1 MKKTYVKML
10 LRSVRESKARF
21 FAILGIVAVG
31 VGFLGGLVATTPDM
45 QLTADRYYDENNVFD
60 LNVRGTLGLTD
71 DDIAALRAVPGVAHV
86 MPARVTDVS
95 LEGSGGSFV
104 TRIYGVPLEEH
115 ASGKLLNDFVLLS
128 GRMPERE
135 GECLLASIN
144 GYTGEHEP
152 GESLTI
158 SPDNKDYDKWS
169 DTYAASTFTVVGTVR
184 APMYLSM
191 EAEPSTVGNGQ
202 VELVL
207 FAPAESYNLEAYTD
221 AFVTL
226 DGAAAL
232 NTFGDPYFELIDAQS
247 DALETLGKTRAA
259 LRLDEVKAEAQ
270 QKIDDARAELDEK
283 KAEAESKLADARAE
297 LDQGRTDLEAGKR
310 TLEKSKRDLQTA
322 KTKLANGA
330 RDLAIGK
337 QTLESEAQKL
347 ADGWAALDEAK
358 KAYTDGMNQLAT
370 QRAEY
375 DASASS
381 YDTAVND
388 FENGIAAQ
396 RAELERNR
404 PYLTDAQ
411 YHAALAQIA
420 QAEQQGAQQ
429 LEQNR
434 LALDSAKAQLDAA
447 QAQFDDA
454 KRQIDANEQQLTAG
468 DTALEKGRSD
478 LAAAEAEVRSGERK
492 VKNGEA
498 SIQKAERDLADA
510 ERKLQEGETEY
521 ADAKREADT
530 KIAAGEQKL
539 TDAQRAL
546 DDLGKAEWYVTDRR
560 DTVSFTSYQDNSEKV
575 AAIAAVFPLFFFAV
589 AALVALTTM
598 TRMVEEERPRI
609 GTLKALGYTNR
620 AITGYYAGYSLA
632 AGLAGAAIG
641 IVLGFRG
648 LPAVIA
654 NAYSMMFVLPPVLT
668 PFHWNYALLIVPAML
683 LCTTA
688 STLFVCTGL
697 LRERPAQLMQPRAPK
712 AGKRIMLERVGFIW
726 KRLKFTHKV
735 TARNILRYKKRFFMT
750 VFGVAGCCALLLA
763 GFGLRDSIGDIVPK
777 QFGEIFR
784 YDFSVYL
791 KQDGDAETDRR
802 IRDVLTDP
810 ALVRGYA
817 VVHSESAYVE
827 YKGDRGKVT
836 LTVPQDK
843 DALLQQLTLRERRTG
858 SSIPFKED
866 SLVLTEK
873 LCETLGIRMG
883 DTVTLVSADGV
894 RTSRTVTGICE
905 NYVHSNAFLTASSYT
920 QLFGTQPEYRLVYAQ
935 FAAENS
941 DAKNAV
947 SSRVLQSPNVLML
960 QFSQN
965 IRDSFD
971 RMLTNI
977 NYIVMVLILSAG
989 ALAIIVLY
997 NLTNINI
1004 CERKKELATIRVL
1017 GFHDREVAAYV
1028 YREITILSLVGILAG
1043 FVLGIALHTFV
1054 IRVAEIDSVMF
1065 GRTIKGMSY
1074 LYAAG
1079 VTLFFTLLV
1088 DLVMLPKLRA
1098 IDMVESMKAGE

>member
-31 VGFLGGLVATTPDM
+31 VGFLGGLVVTTPDM
-45 QLTADRYYDENNVFD
+45 QLTADRYYDEYRVFD
-60 LNVRGTLGLTD
+60 LNVRGTLGLTE
-71 DDIAALRAVPGVAHV
+71 DDIAALRAIPGVARV

-104 TRIYGVPLEEH
+104 TRIYGVPLAEH
-115 ASGKLLNDFVLLS
+115 ASGELLNDFELLS
-128 GRMPERE
+128 GRLPQRQ
-135 GECLLASIN
+135 GECLLASTN
-144 GYTGEHEP
+144 GYLGGHEAGEL
-152 GESLTI
+152 LTI
-158 SPDNKDYDKWS
+158 SPDNKDYDKWG
-169 DTYAASTFTVVGTVR
+169 DTYADSSFTVVGVVR
-184 APMYLSM
+184 TPMYLSM

-207 FAPAESYNLEAYTD
+207 FAPVESYTLAAYTD

-226 DGAAAL
+226 DDAIAL
-232 NTFGDPYFELIDAQS
+232 NTFGDPYFGLIETQS

-259 LRLDEVKAEAQ
+259 LRLDEVKTEAQ

-283 KAEAESKLADARAE
+283 KAEAERKLADARTE
-297 LDQGRTDLEAGKR
+297 LDQGRADLEAGKR
-310 TLEKSKRDLQTA
+310 TLEKSKRDLQLA
-322 KTKLANGA
+322 KTKLTNGK
-330 RDLAIGK
+330 RDLETGK
-337 QTLESEAQKL
+337 KTLEAEAQKL
-347 ADGWAALDEAK
+347 ADGRKALDDAK
-358 KAYTDGMNQLAT
+358 TTYTDGAAQLAA
-370 QRAEY
+370 QRAAY
-375 DASASS
+375 DASASEL
-381 YDTAVND
+381 DGAVRD

-411 YHAALAQIA
+411 YRAALAQIA
-420 QAEQQGAQQ
+420 EAEQQGAQQ
-429 LEQNR
+429 LAQNR
-434 LALDSAKAQLDAA
+434 LALEGAKTQLDAG
-447 QAQFDDA
+447 QAQLDDA
-454 KRQIDANEQQLTAG
+454 KRQIDANEQQLATGEA
-468 DTALEKGRSD
+468 ALEKGRAD
-478 LAAAEAEVRSGERK
+478 LATAEAEARSGERK

-498 SIQKAERDLADA
+498 RLQKAERDLSDA
-510 ERKLQEGETEY
+510 AKKLQDGETEY
-521 ADAKREADT
+521 ADAKREADV
-530 KIAAGEQKL
+530 KIADGEQKL
-539 TDAQRAL
+539 TDAQRSL

-560 DTVSFTSYQDNSEKV
+560 DTVSFTSYQSNSEKV

-609 GTLKALGYTNR
+609 GTLKALGYTDT
-620 AITGYYAGYSLA
+620 AITGYYVGYSLA
-632 AGLAGAAIG
+632 AGTVGAALG
-641 IVLGFRG
+641 IVAGFRG
-648 LPAVIA
+648 LPVVIA

-668 PFHWNYALLIVPAML
+668 PFHWDYALLIVPAML

-688 STLFVCTGL
+688 STLFACVGL
-697 LRERPAQLMQPRAPK
+697 LRERPSQLMQPRAPK

-726 KRLKFTHKV
+726 KRMKFTHKV

-802 IRDVLTDP
+802 IRDVLNDP
-810 ALVRGYA
+810 SVVRGYA

-843 DALLQQLTLRERRTG
+843 NALLQQLTLRERRSG
-858 SSIPFKED
+858 NPIPFEED

-873 LCETLGIRMG
+873 LCETLGIRTG
-883 DTVTLVSADGV
+883 DTVTLVNADGV
-894 RTSRTVTGICE
+894 RAQRSVTGVCE
-905 NYVHSNAFLTASSYT
+905 NYVHSNAFLTASSYA

-935 FAAENS
+935 FAAESS
-941 DAKNAV
+941 DARGAV

-977 NYIVMVLILSAG
+977 NYIVMVLIISAG

-1017 GFHDREVAAYV
+1017 GFHNREVAAYV

-1043 FVLGIALHTFV
+1043 FALGVALHAFV

-1079 VTLFFTLLV
+1079 VTAFFTLLV